1 MPVSQMN
8 SEDPIVI
15 IRKNR
20 QHGFSLIEVLVAVLI
35 VAVGILGVAGLQVV
49 SLQQNRSALLRA
61 EALQLGNDILDRMR
75 ANPLTDY
82 APVSLTSAPPS
93 ATNCVTSSCS
103 RSEMAEYD
111 IAQWKCSINSSDT
124 DDVPYD
130 ICTSFGI
137 AGSLPNGASSIS
149 KSNNG
154 VHEVKVEW
162 TDDRAGNKSSIT
174 LRTRTDDD

>member
-1 MPVSQMN
+1 MSISLN
-8 SEDPIVI
+8 YSEDPSVNIH
-15 IRKNR
+15 KKR
-20 QHGFSLIEVLVAVLI
+20 QRGFSLIEVLVAVLI

-82 APVSLTSAPPS
+82 APVSITAAPPS
-93 ATNCVTSSCS
+93 ARNCVTSSCD
-103 RSEMAEYD
+103 RAEMAEYD
-111 IAQWKCSINSSDT
+111 IAQWKCSINSNDS

-130 ICTSFGI
+130 ICTSLGI
-137 AGSLPNGASSIS
+137 AGSLPTGAASIS
-149 KSNNG
+149 KSNG
-154 VHEVKVEW
+154 VHEVTVEW
-162 TDDRAGNKSSIT
+162 ADDRAGNTSSIT

>member
-1 MPVSQMN
+1 MRSNKSKYSFVN
-8 SEDPIVI
+8 
-15 IRKNR
+15 RNNNR
-20 QHGFSLIEVLVAVLI
+20 QRGFSLIEVLVSVLI

-75 ANPLTDY
+75 ANPTTDY
-82 APVSLTSAPPS
+82 APVGLGDSPPS
-93 ATNCVTSSCS
+93 AKNCVTNSCS
-103 RSEMAEYD
+103 RTEMAEYD
-111 IAQWKCSINSSDT
+111 IAQWKCSINSNDP

-137 AGSLPNGASSIS
+137 AGALPDGAASIS
-149 KSNNG
+149 KSNG
-154 VHEVKVEW
+154 VHEVMVEW
-162 TDDRAGNKSSIT
+162 ADDRAGNKSSIT